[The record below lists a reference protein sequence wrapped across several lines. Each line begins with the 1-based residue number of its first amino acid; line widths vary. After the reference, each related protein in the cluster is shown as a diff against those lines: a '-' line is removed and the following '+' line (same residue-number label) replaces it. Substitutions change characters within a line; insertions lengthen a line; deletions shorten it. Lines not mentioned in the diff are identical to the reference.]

1 MTVITMSR
9 TEIDRMSVL
18 RDLAASRIRVTEAAT
33 LMRLG
38 RRQVFRLAKAYGK
51 HGPQALVSRRRG
63 RPSNRAYPADLRDMA
78 TGIIRERYPDFGPTL
93 AAEKLAELHDIHLAR
108 ETVRQWM
115 ITAGVWKDRRA
126 RLKAVHQPRYR
137 RDCLGELVQID
148 GSEQLVVRGSGAT
161 MHPTRLHRRRHQ
173 PPDAICSLSRARA
186 RSTILRRPEPIWSVT
201 ASRWRSIPTSTVC
214 FGSTG
219 RMRSAVTA

>member
-108 ETVRQWM
+108 RDGSAMDDHGGCMEGSPGPVEGGSSAAVPARLPGR
-115 ITAGVWKDRRA
+115 AGPDRRVRA
-126 RLKAVHQPRYR
+126 
-137 RDCLGELVQID
+137 
-148 GSEQLVVRGSGAT
+148 LVVRGSGAT

-173 PPDAICSLSRARA
+173 PPDASAVCREREHVRLFCGDPSLSGALRQAGGALFRQARCV
-186 RSTILRRPEPIWSVT
+186 SGQQEGCDRR
-201 ASRWRSIPTSTVC
+201 
-214 FGSTG
+214 
-219 RMRSAVTA
+219 